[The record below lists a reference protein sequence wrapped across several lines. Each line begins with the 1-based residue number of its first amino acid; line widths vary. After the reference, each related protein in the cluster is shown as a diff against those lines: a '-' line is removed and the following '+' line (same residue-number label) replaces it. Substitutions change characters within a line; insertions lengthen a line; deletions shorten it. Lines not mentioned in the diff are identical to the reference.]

1 MPALTSLVNP
11 ASSVITNSVDQPV
24 PTTVSDASV
33 ALEEIAFYLGKLV
46 KMSESSAVVDTNQRQ
61 RVVIE
66 NATSNTN
73 FPVSIRSSNNVI
85 FTDLGGNSITQYATI
100 AEFWKF
106 VEAAR
111 QNYQT
116 SIRSNLQFT

>member
-11 ASSVITNSVDQPV
+11 ASAVITNSIEQPV

-46 KMSESSAVVDTNQRQ
+46 KMSESLAVVDTNQRQ

-66 NATSNTN
+66 NASSSTN
-73 FPVSIRSSNNVI
+73 FPVSVRNSNNVI
-85 FTDLGGNSITQYATI
+85 FTDLGGNSITSYGTI

-106 VEAAR
+106 TEAAR
-111 QNYQT
+111 QNYQL